1 MKTTNYTLPEYWAS
15 YLINGDASGMEDN
28 EQSEIDEFLKNEN
41 LGFCLSCS
49 DESEFKWRND
59 ANNLGGNCLDYVFEQ
74 KDLAP
79 NK

>member
-1 MKTTNYTLPEYWAS
+1 MKTIEYTLPEFWAS

-49 DESEFKWRND
+49 DEPEFKWRND
-59 ANNLGGNCLDYVFEQ
+59 ANNLGGNCLVYVFEQ
-74 KDLAP
+74 K
-79 NK
+79 

>member
-1 MKTTNYTLPEYWAS
+1 MKTIEYTLPEFWTS

-28 EQSEIDEFLKNEN
+28 EQKEIDAFLKNEN

-59 ANNLGGNCLDYVFEQ
+59 ANNLGGNCLVYTFAE
-74 KDLAP
+74 K
-79 NK
+79 